1 MANIS
6 QEEINEINQK
16 LAQFIGEKSSY
27 GFDGDIDDDL
37 PSFANPNEYD
47 YLDDSFNDIDFS
59 ELKGDVKKNL
69 HKINKKVNSRQ
80 GKQKYIRKRNAP
92 KMPLTKEF
100 GVKSKENLQKLAY
113 QEIEK

>member
-27 GFDGDIDDDL
+27 GFDGDIDDEL

-47 YLDDSFNDIDFS
+47 YLDDSFNDIDLN
-59 ELKGDVKKNL
+59 ELKRNGKKN
-69 HKINKKVNSRQ
+69 
-80 GKQKYIRKRNAP
+80 
-92 KMPLTKEF
+92 
-100 GVKSKENLQKLAY
+100 
-113 QEIEK
+113 